1 MNKLPMTELDQEI
14 IRPRGVEPVPHKYK
28 MWEQTKH
35 VDIVCCICDINKQ
48 LTQILSLNKERMI
61 SHGYCQG
68 HFEEEKAK
76 IQQFKL
82 TRNK

>member
-1 MNKLPMTELDQEI
+1 MNTTEFFRPM
-14 IRPRGVEPVPHKYK
+14 GVENPQNKYK
-28 MWEQTKH
+28 MWEQMKH

-48 LTQILSLNKERMI
+48 LTQILSLNKERI
-61 SHGYCQG
+61 VSHSYCEA